1 MLRFNI
7 MKRVKQL
14 ALTLLVSSIA
24 PWPSCEAGDGTV
36 TGDTRYK
43 YSQREKVS
51 EKPSESTKVVRT
63 VNARTTTRRV
73 APRWRHLGAHWYYSR
88 AADIPWWPNAP
99 GD

>member
-1 MLRFNI
+1 
-7 MKRVKQL
+7 MKRVTQL
-14 ALTLLVSSIA
+14 ALTLLASSIG
-24 PWPSCEAGDGTV
+24 PCLCTAGDGSV

-43 YSQREKVS
+43 YSQSEKVS
-51 EKPSESTKVVRT
+51 EKPGESTKVVQT

-88 AADIPWWPNAP
+88 AGEVPWWPNAP